1 VLLRIKAEVVG
12 GREQTWTDGFDDFI
26 EGDEFDMYAGNGQD
40 LEVDTLRARLTF
52 QNGDVG
58 VTPRIPRPRR
68 RPLTLTDL
76 IRELKR
82 METLQRIHSQRPSI
96 SGQGTST
103 AEAIKSTH
111 TDDLERDIS
120 LVRKQLEALFR
131 LRKRVDF
138 QQLLSAELSISRAFL
153 SVLFLASRFEICL
166 EQEKLYD
173 TLYIRQEE

>member
-1 VLLRIKAEVVG
+1 MIGEDRGLKILVDMAKRGEIDPWNVDIIQVTDRYLALLQAEEFHDLREYGRLLFYASVLLRIKAEVVG

-40 LEVDTLRARLTF
+40 LEVDALRARLTF

-82 METLQRIHSQRPSI
+82 METLQRIHSQ
-96 SGQGTST
+96 
-103 AEAIKSTH
+103 
-111 TDDLERDIS
+111 
-120 LVRKQLEALFR
+120 
-131 LRKRVDF
+131 
-138 QQLLSAELSISRAFL
+138 
-153 SVLFLASRFEICL
+153 
-166 EQEKLYD
+166 
-173 TLYIRQEE
+173 